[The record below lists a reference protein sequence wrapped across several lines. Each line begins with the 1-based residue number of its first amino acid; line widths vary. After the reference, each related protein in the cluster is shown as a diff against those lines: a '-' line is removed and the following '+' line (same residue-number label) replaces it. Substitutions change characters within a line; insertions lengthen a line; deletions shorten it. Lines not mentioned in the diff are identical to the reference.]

1 MSNANVLCASEGV
14 SQMNAG
20 EKSLGV
26 VIRAVSGGVILI
38 NERSYLQRKKR
49 GYLCPS
55 GGPRGPVID
64 GVFEYM
70 AA

>member
-26 VIRAVSGGVILI
+26 VIRAVSGGVILVI
-38 NERSYLQRKKR
+38 LKKLSAAEETR
-49 GYLCPS
+49 
-55 GGPRGPVID
+55 
-64 GVFEYM
+64 VFM
-70 AA
+70 PLWRP